1 MKRSF
6 LLLTFAAGAAIMLL
20 AGSARPAP
28 ATELAPVQLTP
39 ERRQLIGV
47 TFATVER
54 REVSRRIEA
63 VGNVVPDEQL
73 ESYVQTRFAG
83 WIERV
88 FVNQSFQRVRRG
100 QPLFTV
106 YSPDLAATEQEYV
119 LALRARERVADSSIE
134 GVSEGADSLAQA
146 AAERLSLMG
155 VPRAEVARLAR
166 GGPPR
171 NVVTVVSPA
180 SGYVVER
187 NAVANLY
194 VQPETRL
201 YTITDFSTIWVY
213 AAVFQ
218 DDIGAIRPGDR
229 ADFIVDAY
237 PGERFVGRVDY
248 VWPQIDTATRTARVR
263 VVLGNRDGRLK
274 PGMYGRVALHVAL
287 GEQIVAPASGVLRTG
302 THNVVFIDRG
312 HGSLLPAYVELGPRV
327 GDDLVVL
334 QGLAAGQR
342 IVASA
347 NFLVDSESQLQA
359 AIDSFAPPPQAA
371 SAAAASPPL
380 EPTATLE
387 VLTIPNP
394 PARGNNR
401 VRVTLKDRGGH
412 AIDGAQVSVT
422 FYMAAMPAMGMA
434 AMRET
439 AALTSQGG
447 GVYTGAFRL
456 ESGGTWQVTAVAA
469 KGGHP
474 LAARQFNLSATGGM

>member
-1 MKRSF
+1 MKPSLVR
-6 LLLTFAAGAAIMLL
+6 LTFAAGAAITLL
-20 AGSARPAP
+20 AGFARPAP

-47 TFATVER
+47 TFATAER

-88 FVNQSFQRVRRG
+88 FVNQRFQRVRRG

-134 GVSEGADSLAQA
+134 GVSAGADSLARA

-171 NVVTVVSPA
+171 NTLTVVSPA
-180 SGYVVER
+180 SGYAVER
-187 NAVANLY
+187 GAVANMY

-201 YTITDFSTIWVY
+201 YTITDFSIVWVY

-218 DDIGAIRPGDR
+218 DEIGAIRAGDR
-229 ADFIVDAY
+229 ADYIVDTY
-237 PGERFVGRVDY
+237 PR
-248 VWPQIDTATRTARVR
+248 
-263 VVLGNRDGRLK
+263 GRLN
-274 PGMYGRVALHVAL
+274 PGMYGRIELHVEL
-287 GEQIVAPASGVLRTG
+287 GAQTVVPASGVLRTG
-302 THNVVFIDRG
+302 AHNVVFIDRG
-312 HGSLLPAYVELGPRV
+312 DGYLLPAYVELGPRV

-359 AIDSFAPPPQAA
+359 AIGGFAPPPQAT
-371 SAAAASPPL
+371 SAPAASSQSQPA
-380 EPTATLE
+380 ATLD
-387 VLTIPNP
+387 VLTTPNP

-401 VRVTLKDRGGH
+401 LRVTLKDRDGH
-412 AIDGAQVSVT
+412 PIDGARVSVT
-422 FYMAAMPAMGMA
+422 FHMAAMPAMGMS

-439 AALTSQGG
+439 AALTNRGG
-447 GVYTGAFRL
+447 GVYEGAFTL
-456 ESGGTWQVTAVAA
+456 ASGGTWQVTAVAA
-469 KGGHP
+469 KNGRT
-474 LAARQFNLSATGGM
+474 LAARQFNLSAAGGM

>member
-1 MKRSF
+1 M
-6 LLLTFAAGAAIMLL
+6 ILL
-20 AGSARPAP
+20 AGSARPGP
-28 ATELAPVQLTP
+28 ATELAPVRLTP

-47 TFATVER
+47 TFATVEH
-54 REVSRRIEA
+54 REVSRRIEV

-100 QPLFTV
+100 QPLFRV

-119 LALRARERVADSSIE
+119 LALRARERVAQSSIE

-155 VPRAEVARLAR
+155 VPRAEVASLAR

-171 NVVTVVSPA
+171 NTVTVVSPA

-187 NAVANLY
+187 NAVANMY

-201 YTITDFSTIWVY
+201 YTITDFSTVWVY

-218 DDIGAIRPGDR
+218 DDIGTIHAGDR
-229 ADFIVDAY
+229 ADFSVDTY
-237 PGERFVGRVDY
+237 PGERFAGRVDY
-248 VWPQIDTATRTARVR
+248 IWPQIDTATRTARVR
-263 VVLGNRDGRLK
+263 VALGNRDGRLK
-274 PGMYGRVALHVAL
+274 PGMYGRVALHVEL
-287 GEQIVAPASGVLRTG
+287 GERTVVPANAVLRTG
-302 THNVVFIDRG
+302 AHNVVFIDRG
-312 HGSLLPAYVELGPRV
+312 DGYLLPKYVVLGPRV
-327 GDDLVVL
+327 GDDLVVDR
-334 QGLAAGQR
+334 GLEAGQR

-359 AIDSFAPPPQAA
+359 TIGGFAPSPPPQAA
-371 SAAAASPPL
+371 SAGASSAAQPA
-380 EPTATLE
+380 ATLD
-387 VLTIPNP
+387 VLTIPDP

-401 VRVTLKDRGGH
+401 VRVTLKDRDGH
-412 AIDGAQVSVT
+412 AIDSAKVSVT
-422 FYMAAMPAMGMA
+422 FYMAAMPAMGMS

-439 AALTSQGG
+439 AALTKKGG
-447 GVYTGAFRL
+447 GIYEGDFTLA
-456 ESGGTWQVTAVAA
+456 SGGTWQVTAVAA
-469 KGGHP
+469 KDGRT
-474 LAARQFNLSATGGM
+474 LAAKQFNLSATGGM